1 MRFLTSIIIPKM
13 KWVHLI
19 LLYYL
24 VATGTWHLTLL
35 HYRALQYSDWG
46 YQTGLVACLSN
57 ILESHIIVLPWTWLK
72 LKRPSIQNWFAKPV
86 VLDIIIAT
94 CFEIVELLSNSINSL
109 LYGPDIVRRFYIW
122 LFRVLLDEWFY
133 NRSDTLS
140 VFSQH
145 SCFCKGGCGHIVLY
159 FLESHVTLLNFVK
172 RSPDLL
178 ITSQITK
185 SILLWFKCRL
195 VWKFRHVLSI
205 VVNLLWMNDIISAN
219 RRIRVFI
226 MKIHNKGFNIAE
238 RVVWNAAGYFYLLII
253 LHYYSTSRF
262 LYLQRFV
269 WAWARTQLLLCLV
282 KTDCSWK
289 LITLK
294 LL

>member
-72 LKRPSIQNWFAKPV
+72 LKRPSIQNWFAEPV

-140 VFSQH
+140 VFS
-145 SCFCKGGCGHIVLY
+145 
-159 FLESHVTLLNFVK
+159 
-172 RSPDLL
+172 
-178 ITSQITK
+178 
-185 SILLWFKCRL
+185 
-195 VWKFRHVLSI
+195 
-205 VVNLLWMNDIISAN
+205 
-219 RRIRVFI
+219 
-226 MKIHNKGFNIAE
+226 
-238 RVVWNAAGYFYLLII
+238 
-253 LHYYSTSRF
+253 
-262 LYLQRFV
+262 
-269 WAWARTQLLLCLV
+269 
-282 KTDCSWK
+282 
-289 LITLK
+289 
-294 LL
+294 